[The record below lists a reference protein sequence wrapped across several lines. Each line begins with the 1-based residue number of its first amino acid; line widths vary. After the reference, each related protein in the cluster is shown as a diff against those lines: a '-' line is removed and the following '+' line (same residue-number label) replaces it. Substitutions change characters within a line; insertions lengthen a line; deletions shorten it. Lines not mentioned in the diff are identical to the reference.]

1 MNEET
6 NETLPI
12 DQTIICAIIANTR
25 PVTGKLIV
33 EARVTYWVMVDDGS
47 GIDPTETELMLNLER
62 LVDHRDW
69 WAVENELEA
78 MRKFA
83 HRMNGEVK
91 K

>member
-1 MNEET
+1 MTET
-6 NETLPI
+6 NQTLPI
-12 DQTIICAIIANTR
+12 DQTIIDTIIANLR

-33 EARVTYWVMVDDGS
+33 EARITYWVMVDDGS

-83 HRMNGEVK
+83 HRMNDEVK

>member
-1 MNEET
+1 MTEANQ
-6 NETLPI
+6 TLPI
-12 DQTIICAIIANTR
+12 DQTIINTIIANLR

-78 MRKFA
+78 MRKHA
-83 HRMNGEVK
+83 HWLNDEVK